1 MNLFQ
6 LECFLAVAECL
17 NFARAAEKMNI
28 TQPSITHQI
37 RSLETELNTK
47 LFHRTTR
54 TVALTAEGRIF
65 LHDAENIVFMSLRAI
80 HRFQCPDSQPILD
93 LVIGC
98 QGFAGLQDVP
108 VVFQRLAAEY
118 PNLHPHTRTFSG
130 GNMLDRVEDGSLDAA
145 LGFREKENK
154 KSSLQYKELK
164 KVSLVCILRSEHPLA
179 ERESIGVDEL
189 SDQTLVLYDP
199 VHTMTDIAQLQW
211 ELTRDHTPSDLHLCE
226 LPESALLLTEAD
238 LGISILPD
246 IFYPL
251 EGLHIKAVPLKDVE
265 KLSWGVHYKS
275 FKDKPV
281 LRDFVRFMQG

>member
-98 QGFAGLQDVP
+98 QDFAGLQDVP
-108 VVFQRLAAEY
+108 AVFQRLAAEY

-130 GNMLDRVEDGSLDAA
+130 GI
-145 LGFREKENK
+145 
-154 KSSLQYKELK
+154 
-164 KVSLVCILRSEHPLA
+164 C
-179 ERESIGVDEL
+179 
-189 SDQTLVLYDP
+189 
-199 VHTMTDIAQLQW
+199 W
-211 ELTRDHTPSDLHLCE
+211 
-226 LPESALLLTEAD
+226 TE
-238 LGISILPD
+238 
-246 IFYPL
+246 
-251 EGLHIKAVPLKDVE
+251 
-265 KLSWGVHYKS
+265 
-275 FKDKPV
+275 
-281 LRDFVRFMQG
+281 